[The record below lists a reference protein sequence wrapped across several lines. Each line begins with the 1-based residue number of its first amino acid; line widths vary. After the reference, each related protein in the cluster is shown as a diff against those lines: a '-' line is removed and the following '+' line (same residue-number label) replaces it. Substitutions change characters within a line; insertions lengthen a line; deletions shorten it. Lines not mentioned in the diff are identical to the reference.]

1 MSIQILISNSRN
13 TEVDG
18 TTTQILQGYDATTLS
33 TDPNMELIVGE
44 IRPVSALMNA
54 AIRRLKEKS
63 EALAFDEN
71 RDQKVDALYYLLLS
85 FSHHPDVAI
94 RTAALSLLELFNN
107 YGLTMKDESLT
118 SESSL
123 INSLLA
129 DLATPA
135 ALANVALLPQC
146 DTYVAALQ
154 TAQADFEANRLSYE
168 AAQAEEGTL
177 ENATMLKRQVVSLI
191 NKKLV
196 PYLNVMEQINE
207 ATYGPY
213 ARTVAEIIATNNE
226 IVRRRRTTDEE
237 PEIPEEPDG
246 PVMPS

>member
-1 MSIQILISNSRN
+1 MIPLLMLRSRN

-33 TDPNMELIVGE
+33 TDPNMALIVGE
-44 IRPVSALMNA
+44 IRPASALMNA
-54 AIRRLKEKS
+54 AIRRMKEKS
-63 EALAFDEN
+63 EALAFDEI
-71 RDQKVDALYYLLLS
+71 RDQKADALYYLLLS
-85 FSHHPDVAI
+85 FSHHPDAAI
-94 RTAALSLLELFNN
+94 RTAALSLLSVFNN
-107 YGLTMKDESLT
+107 YGLSMKDESLT

-135 ALANVALLPQC
+135 ALANIALLPQC
-146 DTYVAALQ
+146 DTYIAALQ
-154 TAQADFEANRLSYE
+154 TAQTNFEANRLSYE
-168 AAQAEEGTL
+168 TAQAEEGTL
-177 ENATMLKRQVVSLI
+177 ENATMLKRQVVDLV

-213 ARTVAEIIATNNE
+213 ARTVAEIIAANNE

-237 PEIPEEPDG
+237 PEEPDG